1 MGINVIFGIGTDI
14 IEIKRVEKLVARGG
28 QYLETI
34 FTESEM
40 DYCEARARKQEHYA
54 ARYAAKEAVLK
65 ALGTGW
71 RGGLAYSDI
80 EIIHEESGRPVVSV
94 RGEVRKFFDQ
104 HQIRKTSISLS
115 HTKEIA
121 IAVVILENELE
132 H

>member
-1 MGINVIFGIGTDI
+1 MIFGIGTDI
-14 IEIKRVEKLVARGG
+14 IEIKRVEKLVARGR

-34 FTESEM
+34 FTENEM
-40 DYCEARARKQEHYA
+40 DYCEVRARKQEHYA

-80 EIIHEESGRPVVSV
+80 EIIHEESGRPVISV
-94 RGEVRKFFDQ
+94 RGDVRKFFDQ
-104 HQIRKTSISLS
+104 HQIRNTSISLS